1 MRAGKNCAC
10 KSETGLNRKI
20 ADCEKGM
27 VAGMNLIERNC
38 PGCRKKSC
46 DGCSLGVSIGLN
58 KGKPQLFPSD
68 FMAEKQSGYGISFD
82 IGTTTLAGML
92 WCLETG
98 RFLAVETDGNPQRK
112 FGRDVISRLAYAK
125 AGEENRQE
133 LQKILVDKL
142 DEMAQKLWRAY
153 CLKEAGKVCQTEAT
167 EEETSAHGIV
177 RVTAVGNTAMCEILA
192 GCELTGLFGAPFQKA
207 YKGSLCQTGR
217 TLGFRALAKA
227 MITVL
232 PSIEGFVGSDALGVY
247 TWVRHQKKEAPVLAV
262 DLGTNGE
269 ILLIGA
275 EKTYACSAAAG
286 PALEGGAVCQGMQAA
301 AGAIEDIKLRGSFP
315 GQDIICK
322 IIGEAGPRGICG
334 SGLIAALA
342 LLRELGVID
351 REGCLLGEEEARKKG
366 VPERICR
373 RISRETGE
381 NRILLT
387 NEEAPVYL
395 TAGDIRQLQ
404 LAKGAIRAGIEIL
417 LKKAGYRKEQL
428 KQIYLAGAFGSYI
441 KIEAAAA
448 IGLLPEV
455 RPQTLIQAGN
465 CAGTGA
471 AMALLSPAVEKE
483 MEKSAENI
491 VHIELAEE
499 ANFQPLF
506 LKALQF
512 Q

>member
-1 MRAGKNCAC
+1 
-10 KSETGLNRKI
+10 
-20 ADCEKGM
+20 M
-27 VAGMNLIERNC
+27 VVSMNHIKRNC

-46 DGCSLGVSIGLN
+46 DGCSLSVRTGPN
-58 KGKPQLFPSD
+58 KGKLQLFPSD
-68 FMAEKQSGYGISFD
+68 FTAEKQSGYGISFD
-82 IGTTTLAGML
+82 IGTTTVAGML

-98 RFLAVETDGNPQRK
+98 RFLAAETDVNPQKK
-112 FGRDVISRLAYAK
+112 FGRDVISRLAYAG
-125 AGEENRQE
+125 AGEEKQKE
-133 LQKILVDKL
+133 LQKTIVDKL
-142 DEMAQKLWRAY
+142 DEMAQKLWKGY
-153 CLKEAGKVCQTEAT
+153 CLKETGEVCQAEAP
-167 EEETSAHGIV
+167 EGKALSHKV
-177 RVTAVGNTAMCEILA
+177 MRVTAVGNTAMCEILA
-192 GCELTGLFGAPFQKA
+192 GSELSGLFGAPFQKA
-207 YKGSLCQTGR
+207 YRGSLCQTGR
-217 TLGFRALAKA
+217 TLGFRTLAQAK
-227 MITVL
+227 ITIL
-232 PSIEGFVGSDALGVY
+232 PSIEGFVGADALAVY
-247 TWVRHQKKEAPVLAV
+247 TWVKHQKKEVPVLAV

-275 EKTYACSAAAG
+275 EETYACSAAAG

-301 AGAIEDIKLRGSFP
+301 AGAIEDVELRGSFP

-322 IIGEAGPRGICG
+322 IIGETGPKGICG

-351 REGCLLGEEEARKKG
+351 REGSLLGAEEARKKG

-373 RISRETGE
+373 RISGEMGE

-428 KQIYLAGAFGSYI
+428 KKIYLAGAFGSYI
-441 KIEAAAA
+441 KIEAATA

-455 RPQTLIQAGN
+455 GPQTLIQAGN